1 MIKDTGNHIFVTK
14 DRKMNKDIKDLIGK
28 KVYYY
33 SYCTKKIYCGEIVS
47 AVETVFHGKK
57 LSYEY
62 ARFLPEVF
70 IQIDDDIMAIVSSKV
85 HFSPSGE
92 MDLDAGFA
100 FTEDELKKKFG

>member
-1 MIKDTGNHIFVTK
+1 
-14 DRKMNKDIKDLIGK
+14 MNNNPKDLIGK

-33 SYCTKKIYCGEIVS
+33 SYCTKKIYCGEVIS
-47 AVETVFHGKK
+47 AVEIVFHGKK

-62 ARFLPEVF
+62 ARFLPEIF

-85 HFSPSGE
+85 HYSTSGKIFLE
-92 MDLDAGFA
+92 AYFA